1 MPKRRL
7 ATWKISCCAMATER
21 PTGIAPSAGGTPDK
35 RRVQRAFG
43 LAALRYD
50 GLAGLQRRVADRL
63 LTMVASSDCECRSWL
78 DVGAGTG
85 YGSLRLHRIFPSAG
99 PLALDLAEAMLHE
112 LRGKFDRSSR
122 IALIVGDAESLP
134 IADHSVDLIYSSL
147 ALQWC
152 PEPERAFAEFAR
164 VLVPGGRLFLST
176 FGPSTLAELR
186 ESWARVDAYSHVTAF
201 PSGSRLT
208 QLLTTSG
215 FLISSFGSDPC
226 VVSYRDVWSL
236 MRELKGLGA
245 NNATRDRPRG
255 LVGKSA
261 MSRMI
266 AAYNEGHAVAGGG
279 IAASFEVLY
288 LAARRDQR

>member
-1 MPKRRL
+1 
-7 ATWKISCCAMATER
+7 MATES
-21 PTGIAPSAGGTPDK
+21 PAGIPQSAGGTPDK

-43 LAALRYD
+43 LAACRYD

-63 LTMVASSDCECRSWL
+63 LTMVASSGCDCSSWL

-85 YGSLRLHRIFPSAG
+85 YGSDRLRRIFPLAG
-99 PLALDLAEAMLHE
+99 PLALDLAEGMLHE
-112 LRGKFDRSSR
+112 LRGKWDRSPK
-122 IALIVGDAESLP
+122 IGLVVGDAEALP
-134 IADHSVDLIYSSL
+134 IADRSVDLIYSSL

-152 PEPERAFAEFAR
+152 PEPEHAFAEFAR

-186 ESWARVDAYSHVTAF
+186 ESWARVDVYSHVNAF
-201 PSGSRLT
+201 PSVARLT
-208 QLLTTSG
+208 QLLTNSG
-215 FLISSFGSDPC
+215 FLMCSFDSDPC
-226 VVSYRDVWSL
+226 VMSYPDVWSL

-255 LVGKSA
+255 LVGKAA
-261 MSRMI
+261 MSSMI
-266 AAYNEGHAVAGGG
+266 DKYTEGHPASGDG

-288 LAARRDQR
+288 LSALRDQR